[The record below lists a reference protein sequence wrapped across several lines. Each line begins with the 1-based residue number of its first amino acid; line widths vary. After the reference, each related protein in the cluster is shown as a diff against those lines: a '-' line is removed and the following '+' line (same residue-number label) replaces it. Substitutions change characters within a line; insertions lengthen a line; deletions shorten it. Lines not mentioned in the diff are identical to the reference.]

1 MKVGILT
8 LTYDNDNFGAHLQ
21 AWALN
26 HAILKL
32 DPSIISGVIPL
43 IDNPKYYIRVLEK
56 YPKNVSFLIDIR
68 RIVSLFARAIKYN
81 LVKTKNLFSI
91 RHFKFKKFFRNTVL
105 DHLSPI
111 YAADFAK
118 TSLDVD
124 VFVIGSDWVWF
135 IPDKY
140 LNTAPFAPGIEYKSV
155 LLGFFPKRPHQKII
169 AYAASQGV
177 IPLMRSHLLNQAL
190 KNFDAI
196 SVREEESISYFH
208 KYVSKEN
215 IIKTVDPTLL
225 LVRKDFFNIL
235 KTPRKKDYIA
245 VYCLNFKF
253 KDEFSNYVKII
264 QKRLH
269 KPIIV
274 LNMRKELYIKEAK
287 CVGSKIGPEE
297 FLGYIYNSAYVITN
311 SFHGMVFASLFH
323 KKFTAFRRSE
333 QDFRQDNLVRML
345 GLENRLLSINSD
357 DLKEKDPFFLD
368 INWERSDC
376 LREEGARSSWDFL
389 KNNIC

>member
-1 MKVGILT
+1 MKKYILLMLSLLCLSSCST
-8 LTYDNDNFGAHLQ
+8 KTPLDNFLSSLYEMYPENYKGNDSYLYICNSKFSNNVTNEIYL
-21 AWALN
+21 LN
-26 HAILKL
+26 IETKVYKEESLEGL
-32 DPSIISGVIPL
+32 DFECLENPTMLMFECSIIHYQ
-43 IDNPKYYIRVLEK
+43 DNNY
-56 YPKNVSFLIDIR
+56 
-68 RIVSLFARAIKYN
+68 
-81 LVKTKNLFSI
+81 
-91 RHFKFKKFFRNTVL
+91 
-105 DHLSPI
+105 
-111 YAADFAK
+111 
-118 TSLDVD
+118 
-124 VFVIGSDWVWF
+124 SD
-135 IPDKY
+135 K
-140 LNTAPFAPGIEYKSV
+140 
-155 LLGFFPKRPHQKII
+155 QII
-169 AYAASQGV
+169 
-177 IPLMRSHLLNQAL
+177 
-190 KNFDAI
+190 
-196 SVREEESISYFH
+196 
-208 KYVSKEN
+208 
-215 IIKTVDPTLL
+215 
-225 LVRKDFFNIL
+225 
-235 KTPRKKDYIA
+235 
-245 VYCLNFKF
+245 NFKF